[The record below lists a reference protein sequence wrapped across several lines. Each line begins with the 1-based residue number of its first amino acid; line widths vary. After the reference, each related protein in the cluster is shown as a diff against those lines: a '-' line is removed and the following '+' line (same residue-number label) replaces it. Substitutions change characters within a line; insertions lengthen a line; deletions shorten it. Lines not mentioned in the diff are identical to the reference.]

1 MEHSY
6 TIPKKK
12 KGEKLYIKS
21 ARVKAQKHTQK
32 KLDILMVL
40 TNSRLVKLNMIM
52 INLNEYLRN
61 VG

>member
-1 MEHSY
+1 MEHDDP
-6 TIPKKK
+6 IPNKKE
-12 KGEKLYIKS
+12 EKDWLKS
-21 ARVKAQKHTQK
+21 ARVKAQNQTQK